1 MSIKDLRDINWET
14 VTVDDLTKA
23 HELRGMDF
31 EVDNGRITKVYYLEE
46 VLKE

>member
-23 HELRGMDF
+23 HELKGMSF
-31 EVDNGRITKVYYLEE
+31 EVDNGRISRVFIDEE
-46 VLKE
+46 ELD